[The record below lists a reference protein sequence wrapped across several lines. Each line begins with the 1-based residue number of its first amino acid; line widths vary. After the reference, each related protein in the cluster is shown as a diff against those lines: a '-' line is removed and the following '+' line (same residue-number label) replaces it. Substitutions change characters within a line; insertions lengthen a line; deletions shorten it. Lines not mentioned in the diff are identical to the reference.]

1 MSETY
6 GVFLRG
12 INVGGIQ
19 IKMDALKAAF
29 TEMGFSGV
37 QTVLAS
43 GNVVAAAP
51 PEMAER
57 AGLKRHIEQGL
68 SERFS
73 YEAYVLLRD
82 AAEIAYLVT
91 AAHTITVS
99 ADTHQYILLCDDPAL
114 PAELEA
120 LFVSTP
126 HLPTEQFFQAGQDAM
141 WLVPKGSTLKS
152 DFGDKVLG
160 SKKYKSRLTSRNI
173 NTIEKV
179 SKLLNA
185 ERG

>member
-1 MSETY
+1 MSKTY

-29 TEMGFSGV
+29 AEMGFSRV

-43 GNVVAAAP
+43 GNVVATAP
-51 PEMAER
+51 QGTQSREE
-57 AGLKRHIEQGL
+57 LKQLTEQAL
-68 SERFS
+68 SARFG
-73 YEAYVLLRD
+73 YEAYVILRD
-82 AAEIAYLVT
+82 ATETARLIT
-91 AAHTITVS
+91 AAQAVTVPP
-99 ADTHQYILLCDDPAL
+99 DTHQYILICDDAAL
-114 PAELEA
+114 PAELET
-120 LFVSTP
+120 LFDSTP
-126 HLPTEQFFQAGQDAM
+126 HLPVEQFLQSGQDAM
-141 WLVPKGSTLKS
+141 WLVPKGSTLAS
-152 DFGDKVLG
+152 DFGSKVLG

-179 SKLLNA
+179 HHLLSA

>member
-1 MSETY
+1 MTELLA
-6 GVFLRG
+6 VFLRG

-19 IKMDALKAAF
+19 IKMDALKDAF
-29 TEMGFSGV
+29 SGMGFSGV

-43 GNVVAAAP
+43 GNVVATP
-51 PEMAER
+51 PGGHEDLLTLKAVIER
-57 AGLKRHIEQGL
+57 EL
-68 SERFS
+68 SSRFQ
-73 YEAYVLLRD
+73 YDAHVLLRTAEAI
-82 AAEIAYLVT
+82 AAAVT
-91 AAHTITVS
+91 AAHGITVP

-126 HLPTEQFFQAGQDAM
+126 HLPAEQFFQAGHDAI
-141 WLVPKGSTLKS
+141 WLAPKGSTLKS

-179 SKLLNA
+179 HKLLRA
-185 ERG
+185 